1 MSGIRLTSEELNL
14 LMLFEN
20 VTKTVAKDCII
31 DNKEGRIIFV
41 VKPEDIGQAIGKRGA
56 NIKKIR
62 EQLGRPIDIVELS
75 DTPEKFI
82 ENALSPARVESI
94 NIVKTKEKLIA
105 FVKVS
110 AEDRGIAIGK
120 NGKNVA
126 RARMLAKRHFGID
139 DVVIN

>member
-14 LMLFEN
+14 IMLFEN
-20 VTKTVAKDCII
+20 ITKTIAKDCII
-31 DNKEGRIIFV
+31 DNKDGRIIFV
-41 VKPEDIGQAIGKRGA
+41 VKSEDIGQAIGKRGA

-105 FVKVS
+105 FVKVT
-110 AEDRGIAIGK
+110 AEDRGIAIGR

-139 DVVIN
+139 DVIIN

>member
-1 MSGIRLTSEELNL
+1 MSGIKLTSEELNL
-14 LMLFEN
+14 IMLFEN
-20 VTKTVAKDCII
+20 ITKTIAKDCII
-31 DNKEGRIIFV
+31 DNKDGRIIFV
-41 VKPEDIGQAIGKRGA
+41 VKSKDIGQAIGKRGA

-94 NIVKTKEKLIA
+94 NIVKTKEKRIA
-105 FVKVS
+105 FVKVT
-110 AEDRGIAIGK
+110 AEDRGIAIGR

-126 RARMLAKRHFGID
+126 RARILAKRHFGID
-139 DVVIN
+139 DVIIN